1 MTYAC
6 IALVLGLAVA
16 LYFVR
21 HEIRRRVDAERMV
34 KTLFDVDGWHAD
46 EAQDVVKGSATW
58 KMVNAKEDA
67 VSAPY
72 FQRPMV
78 VPKYYGREVMLAL
91 NQAERYGR
99 NTAANSGT
107 TPKQ

>member
-1 MTYAC
+1 MIYVC
-6 IALVLGLAVA
+6 IALAVGLAVA

-21 HEIRRRVDAERMV
+21 REKMRRTAAEVLV

-58 KMVNAKEDA
+58 KQVSAEKDA
-67 VSAPY
+67 VRAPY
-72 FQRPMV
+72 FERPMV
-78 VPKYYGREVMLAL
+78 VPRYYGREVMLAL

-99 NTAANSGT
+99 NT
-107 TPKQ
+107 PKP